1 MSNITKDDIFKIH
14 ESLVDSFAKNE
25 QAKELMKKY
34 NYNISISATTRS
46 PREGEVDGVNYHFLD
61 KKSFEE
67 KLSRD
72 EFLEY
77 AQVYGNYYGTLKKGV
92 EDELNK
98 GNNIILEI
106 DIQGTLQVQ
115 KVYKNA
121 VYIFLLPPS
130 INELKNRI
138 LKRGSETE
146 FSFNLRFS
154 SVGEELKY
162 MNSYDYAVIN
172 DDLDSAVEKVHSI
185 INTEMNRISRM
196 NLDKFLEE
204 YIF

>member
-1 MSNITKDDIFKIH
+1 MSEIYNKGLLIVISGPSGAGKGT
-14 ESLVDSFAKNE
+14 VC
-25 QAKELMKKY
+25 KELMKKY

-67 KLSRD
+67 KLSRN

-77 AQVYGNYYGTLKKGV
+77 AQVYGNYCGTLKKGV

-146 FSFNLRFS
+146 SSFNLRFS

>member
-1 MSNITKDDIFKIH
+1 MSHICNKGLLIVISGPSGAGKGT
-14 ESLVDSFAKNE
+14 VC
-25 QAKELMKKY
+25 KELMKKY
-34 NYNISISATTRS
+34 NYNISVSATTRL

-61 KKSFEE
+61 KQSFEQ
-67 KLSRD
+67 KLSRN

-115 KVYKNA
+115 EVYKNA

-146 FSFNLRFS
+146 SSFNLRFS

>member
-1 MSNITKDDIFKIH
+1 MSEIYNKGLLIVISGPSGAGKGT
-14 ESLVDSFAKNE
+14 VC
-25 QAKELMKKY
+25 KELMKKY

-46 PREGEVDGVNYHFLD
+46 PREGEVDGVNYYFLD

-67 KLSRD
+67 KLFRD

-146 FSFNLRFS
+146 SSFNLRFS

>member
-1 MSNITKDDIFKIH
+1 MSEIYNKGLLIVISGPSGAGKGT
-14 ESLVDSFAKNE
+14 VC
-25 QAKELMKKY
+25 KELMKKY

-67 KLSRD
+67 KLSRN

>member
-1 MSNITKDDIFKIH
+1 MSDIY
-14 ESLVDSFAKNE
+14 NE
-25 QAKELMKKY
+25 GLLIVISGPSGVGKGTICKELMKRYDY
-34 NYNISISATTRS
+34 NVSISATTRS

-67 KLSRD
+67 KLSNN

-77 AQVYGNYYGTLKKGV
+77 AQVYGNYYGTLKQSV
-92 EDELNK
+92 ENEIHNGK
-98 GNNIILEI
+98 NIILEI

-121 VYIFLLPPS
+121 IYIFLLPPS

-146 FSFNLRFS
+146 SSFNLRFS
-154 SVGEELKY
+154 SVSEELKY

-172 DDLDSAVEKVHSI
+172 DDIDKAVEKIHNI
-185 INTEMNRISRM
+185 INTEMNRISRI

-204 YIF
+204 YSF

>member
-1 MSNITKDDIFKIH
+1 MSEIYNKGLLIVISGPSGAGKGT
-14 ESLVDSFAKNE
+14 VC
-25 QAKELMKKY
+25 KELMKKY

-67 KLSRD
+67 KLSRN

-92 EDELNK
+92 EDELNN

-146 FSFNLRFS
+146 SSFNLRFS

>member
-1 MSNITKDDIFKIH
+1 M
-14 ESLVDSFAKNE
+14 
-25 QAKELMKKY
+25 
-34 NYNISISATTRS
+34 
-46 PREGEVDGVNYHFLD
+46 
-61 KKSFEE
+61 
-67 KLSRD
+67 
-72 EFLEY
+72 
-77 AQVYGNYYGTLKKGV
+77 
-92 EDELNK
+92 
-98 GNNIILEI
+98 
-106 DIQGTLQVQ
+106 
-115 KVYKNA
+115 
-121 VYIFLLPPS
+121 PPS

-146 FSFNLRFS
+146 SSFNLRFS

>member
-1 MSNITKDDIFKIH
+1 MSEIYNKGLLIVISGPSGAGKGT
-14 ESLVDSFAKNE
+14 VC
-25 QAKELMKKY
+25 KELMKKY

-67 KLSRD
+67 KLFRD

-106 DIQGTLQVQ
+106 DIQGALQVQ

-146 FSFNLRFS
+146 SSFNLRFS

-185 INTEMNRISRM
+185 INTEMNRIRRM

>member
-1 MSNITKDDIFKIH
+1 MSDIY
-14 ESLVDSFAKNE
+14 NE
-25 QAKELMKKY
+25 GLLIVISGPSGVGKGTICKELMKRYDY
-34 NYNISISATTRS
+34 NVSISATTRS

-67 KLSRD
+67 KLSNN

-77 AQVYGNYYGTLKKGV
+77 AQVYGNYYGTLKQSV
-92 EDELNK
+92 ENEIHNGK
-98 GNNIILEI
+98 NIILEI

-121 VYIFLLPPS
+121 IYIFLLPPS

-146 FSFNLRFS
+146 SSFNLRFS
-154 SVGEELKY
+154 SASEELKY

-172 DDLDSAVEKVHSI
+172 DDIDKAVEKIHNI
-185 INTEMNRISRM
+185 INTEMNRISRI

-204 YIF
+204 YSF

>member
-1 MSNITKDDIFKIH
+1 MSEIYNKGLLIVISGPSGAGKGT
-14 ESLVDSFAKNE
+14 VC
-25 QAKELMKKY
+25 KELMKKY

>member
-1 MSNITKDDIFKIH
+1 MSEIYNKGLLIVISGPSGAGKGT
-14 ESLVDSFAKNE
+14 VC
-25 QAKELMKKY
+25 KELMKKY

-67 KLSRD
+67 KLSRN

-146 FSFNLRFS
+146 SSFNLRFS

-172 DDLDSAVEKVHSI
+172 DDLDNAVEKVHSI

>member
-1 MSNITKDDIFKIH
+1 MSEIYNKGLLIVISGPSGAGKGT
-14 ESLVDSFAKNE
+14 VC
-25 QAKELMKKY
+25 KELMKKY

-146 FSFNLRFS
+146 SSFNLRFS

-196 NLDKFLEE
+196 NLDKFIEE

>member
-1 MSNITKDDIFKIH
+1 MRQIYNKGLLIVISGPSGAGKGT
-14 ESLVDSFAKNE
+14 VC
-25 QAKELMKKY
+25 KELMKKY